1 MIPIYLDFNA
11 STPIAPE
18 VREAMEPYLE
28 HHYGNPSAAHFEGA
42 SARDAVELA
51 RAKVAKLLGCQ
62 PSEVVFT
69 AGGTESNNHALKGA
83 FYRKRLFGEPVH
95 AITTAIEHPS
105 VLEACRF
112 LERLGGEVT
121 FLPVDPAG
129 RVDPDDV
136 RKAIRRDTA
145 IVSVMHANNEVGTI
159 QPIAE
164 IGRITRDKGV
174 LLHTDAAQTIGKIAV
189 DVDTLGV
196 DLLTIAGHKCYAPK
210 GVGALYVRNGV
221 ELEPLLH
228 GGGHEKGRR
237 SGTENAL
244 LIVGLGAASELVSSY
259 HPQEIQSLRDRL
271 LDALRERLG
280 EEVVLNGHPTERLP
294 NTLNVSFVG
303 LDASS
308 LLTRVEELAASTGSA
323 CHTGRR
329 EMSPVLSAMGVAPE
343 VGFGAV
349 RLSLGRTTT
358 LEEID
363 EAAERIVRA
372 CLDA

>member
-83 FYRKRLFGEPVH
+83 FYRKRLLGEPVH

-259 HPQEIQSLRDRL
+259 HSQEIQSLRDRL